1 MITRRANGKFHRPRR
16 AAFEVYLK
24 MIFAMPYVFNKN
36 CLAFYVLPSSF
47 GSRRSPRLPTP
58 LPERFGRCQDIGE
71 CLAINEL
78 VSTFSYELT
87 CLSKVGCVVSMT
99 PAKQTPKVGERL
111 ALGWKPSK
119 LAQDKTPDHAPV
131 PNPDRR
137 RQCNNDICHVEA
149 WCKPLVINPFKD
161 PAILGHDVQKLLV
174 ALRGVGTNTVATSS
188 TIPEKFVEIM
198 GRNVKTL
205 CELGG
210 NI

>member
-1 MITRRANGKFHRPRR
+1 
-16 AAFEVYLK
+16 
-24 MIFAMPYVFNKN
+24 MPYVFNKN
-36 CLAFYVLPSSF
+36 CLAFHVLPSSF

-111 ALGWKPSK
+111 TFGGKPACP
-119 LAQDKTPDHAPV
+119 AQNKAPDHTPV
-131 PNPDRR
+131 SNPNRR
-137 RQCNNDICHVEA
+137 CQRNNNIRCVEA
-149 WCKPLVINPFKD
+149 RCEPLTINPLND
-161 PAILGHDVQKLLV
+161 PTVLSNDDRQLLV

-188 TIPEKFVEIM
+188 TIPEKLVEIV
-198 GRNVKTL
+198 GRNAEML
-205 CELGG
+205 CELGS